1 MSTITTEFDN
11 HVLRIRMEQ
20 PAKKNALTMD
30 MYDRMSEALEHAEAD
45 PGVRAVVFSGAGG
58 NFCSGND
65 VAAFPAAGSEPQG
78 PNPVMRFVEAL
89 VNASVPIVAAV
100 EGVAAGI
107 GATMLLN
114 LDSVVASR
122 DSRIVF
128 PFLNLALVPEA
139 GSSLLL
145 VRLLGYTRAAELVLR
160 AASIDGAE
168 AHRLGIVSTLVE
180 PGMVATAALGIAAEF
195 AAKPPQ
201 AMRRAKRLMKGD
213 TAALLQRI
221 REEEKGVFLGLR
233 SAEGAEALRAF
244 REKRPPDYSR
254 ADRGDQRGH
263 QG

>member
-1 MSTITTEFDN
+1 MSVVTTQLDG
-11 HVLRIRMEQ
+11 HVLQIRIDN
-20 PAKKNALTMD
+20 PVKKNALTME
-30 MYDRMSEALEHAEAD
+30 MYDVMSAALERAEAD
-45 PGVRAVVFSGAGG
+45 TAVRAVVFSGAGG

-65 VAAFPAAGSEPQG
+65 VSGFPAAGSGSQG

-107 GATMLLN
+107 GATMLLH
-114 LDSVVASR
+114 LDAVVAGPGSK
-122 DSRIVF
+122 IVL

-160 AASIDGAE
+160 AGSVDGSE
-168 AHRLGIVSTLVE
+168 AHRLGIVSRLAEDGAV
-180 PGMVATAALGIAAEF
+180 GQVALAIAGEF

-221 REEEKGVFLGLR
+221 REEERGVFLGLN
-233 SAEGAEALRAF
+233 SAEGAEALQAF
-244 REKRPPDYSR
+244 REKRRPDFSR
-254 ADRGDQRGH
+254 TS
-263 QG
+263 

>member
-1 MSTITTEFDN
+1 MTGITTHFDQ
-11 HVLRIRMEQ
+11 HILQIRMDR
-20 PAKKNALTMD
+20 PAKKNALTLP
-30 MYDRMSEALEHAEAD
+30 MYDVMSEALERAEAD
-45 PGVRAVVFSGAGG
+45 PGVRVVVFGGAGG

-65 VAAFPAAGSEPQG
+65 VGAFPDAGSGPQG

-107 GATMLLN
+107 GATMLLH

-122 DSRIVF
+122 SARIVF

-145 VRLLGYTRAAELVLR
+145 VRLLGYTRAADLVLR
-160 AASIDGAE
+160 AGSIDGVE
-168 AHRLGIVSTLVE
+168 AHRLGLVSRLAE
-180 PGMVATAALGIAAEF
+180 PGAADQTVLEVAAEL

-213 TAALLQRI
+213 SAELLQRI
-221 REEEKGVFLGLR
+221 REEERGVFLGLG
-233 SAEGAEALRAF
+233 SAEGKEAVQAF
-244 REKRPPDYSR
+244 LEKRRPDFSKTS
-254 ADRGDQRGH
+254 
-263 QG
+263 